1 MSDGRQTGSEPFST
15 LNCLDATKFVLLR
28 VITLK
33 ETICPKSCW
42 KSRLKSAKSPLPVNV
57 HGSKTWLLKGT
68 VSRLCACAS
77 VICFFLK
84 KTIEL
89 SYWRDK
95 ISFRTASPAGNLMF
109 IFSSNSLD
117 FRRSLSSY
125 IKIWLAIRKLIAI
138 LSLAFGKKLLT

>member
-33 ETICPKSCW
+33 ETICPKICW

-57 HGSKTWLLKGT
+57 YGSKTWLLKGT
-68 VSRLCACAS
+68 VSRLCARERHL
-77 VICFFLK
+77 FFLK
-84 KTIEL
+84 KTIET

-95 ISFRTASPAGNLMF
+95 ISFRTASPTGNLMF

-125 IKIWLAIRKLIAI
+125 IKIWLAIRRLIAI